1 MLAAYE
7 SALAFPPI
15 LKDIEALV
23 QAILSRAS
31 YEKRRMDTDEGG
43 MLCRDMSS
51 LRPLYSPFNSGE
63 EVLTTLVEVL
73 IEGIAK
79 VRQGEAPLLKLKTVE
94 LTS

>member
-43 MLCRDMSS
+43 MLYHDM
-51 LRPLYSPFNSGE
+51 LRPLYPPFYVGE
-63 EVLTTLVEVL
+63 ELLTTLVEVI